1 MTPWLRIEP
10 QPYEG
15 ALVKRIAI
23 VFFLSCCVCLSHA
36 KDISPSVSEDP
47 LLMQGKTLVA
57 KNDWSAASAVLE
69 IFVKRNPQ
77 DADGFNLLGYSYR
90 NLRRYEESFA
100 AYRQALTLDP
110 KHIGAHE
117 YIGIAYVQSGQLDK
131 AREHLAILGKLCLSS
146 CEEYLDLKKEV
157 EHASKP

>member
-1 MTPWLRIEP
+1 M
-10 QPYEG
+10 
-15 ALVKRIAI
+15 KRIAL
-23 VFFLSCCVCLSHA
+23 VFFLSCYVGLSHA

-47 LLMQGKTLVA
+47 LLVQGKTLVA
-57 KNDWSAASAVLE
+57 KNDWSAASAVFE
-69 IFVKRNPQ
+69 VFVKQNPQ

-131 AREHLAILGKLCLSS
+131 AREHLAILGKLCSAS
-146 CEEYLDLKKEV
+146 CEEYRDLKEAV
-157 EHASKP
+157 ELAAKP